1 MQHFVST
8 GYCKELISFEILNE
22 GKIIMMSL
30 CAFSIN
36 VTSSHLKKKYVVS
49 LDLTQFGNDI

>member
-1 MQHFVST
+1 
-8 GYCKELISFEILNE
+8 
-22 GKIIMMSL
+22 MMSL